1 LIKNNNFLGFFIF
14 SYYFIQN
21 KQMPNWLMMCT
32 SIISYFFL
40 LFRLSQLRQ
49 DYATKIMASFRQ
61 RNDTWRAEIS
71 VNGIRESA
79 TFDTKAQ
86 ARAWA
91 SKRETQLREQS
102 HGKLPD
108 HSFLEAI
115 ERYLSEVSVKKKTHE
130 NEVKRMAFFKREYK
144 KLCQKQLAKVTTDDL
159 VQWRDSRLKEVQG
172 ATVRREANILA
183 SLFTVARKEWK
194 WIKESPMAD
203 LTLPPPSK
211 HRDRR
216 ITQDEID
223 RLCLAANWDNN
234 VPVNSTQ
241 QIIIAFLFAI
251 ETAMRAGEIVGLTWD
266 RIYLKDRYL
275 VLTETKNGTKR
286 NVPLSKRA
294 VELLTLLKGLDK
306 KQVFT
311 CNSQSFD
318 TLWRK
323 LRDRCQITDLHFH
336 DTRHEACTRLARK
349 LEVLDLAR
357 MIGHKD
363 LRSLMVYYNATASE
377 IATRLD

>member
-1 LIKNNNFLGFFIF
+1 
-14 SYYFIQN
+14 
-21 KQMPNWLMMCT
+21 
-32 SIISYFFL
+32 
-40 LFRLSQLRQ
+40 
-49 DYATKIMASFRQ
+49 MASFRQ

-115 ERYLSEVSVKKKTHE
+115 ERYLNEVSVKKKTHE

-144 KLCQKQLAKVTTDDL
+144 KLCQKQLSKVTTDDL

-216 ITQDEID
+216 IAQDEID

-266 RIYLKDRYL
+266 RVYLKDRYL
-275 VLTETKNGTKR
+275 VLNETKNGTKR

-363 LRSLMVYYNATASE
+363 LRSLMIYYNATASE

>member
-1 LIKNNNFLGFFIF
+1 
-14 SYYFIQN
+14 
-21 KQMPNWLMMCT
+21 MMCT

-115 ERYLSEVSVKKKTHE
+115 ERYLNEVSVKKKTHE

-216 ITQDEID
+216 IAQDEID

-266 RIYLKDRYL
+266 RVYLKDRYL

-294 VELLTLLKGLDK
+294 VELLTLLKGLDR

-363 LRSLMVYYNATASE
+363 LRSLMIYYNATASE

>member
-1 LIKNNNFLGFFIF
+1 
-14 SYYFIQN
+14 
-21 KQMPNWLMMCT
+21 
-32 SIISYFFL
+32 
-40 LFRLSQLRQ
+40 
-49 DYATKIMASFRQ
+49 MASFRQ

-115 ERYLSEVSVKKKTHE
+115 ERYLNEVSVKKKTHE

-216 ITQDEID
+216 ITQDGA
-223 RLCLAANWDNN
+223 RVTKALN
-234 VPVNSTQ
+234 PSRPNS
-241 QIIIAFLFAI
+241 
-251 ETAMRAGEIVGLTWD
+251 
-266 RIYLKDRYL
+266 
-275 VLTETKNGTKR
+275 
-286 NVPLSKRA
+286 
-294 VELLTLLKGLDK
+294 
-306 KQVFT
+306 
-311 CNSQSFD
+311 
-318 TLWRK
+318 
-323 LRDRCQITDLHFH
+323 
-336 DTRHEACTRLARK
+336 
-349 LEVLDLAR
+349 
-357 MIGHKD
+357 
-363 LRSLMVYYNATASE
+363 
-377 IATRLD
+377 